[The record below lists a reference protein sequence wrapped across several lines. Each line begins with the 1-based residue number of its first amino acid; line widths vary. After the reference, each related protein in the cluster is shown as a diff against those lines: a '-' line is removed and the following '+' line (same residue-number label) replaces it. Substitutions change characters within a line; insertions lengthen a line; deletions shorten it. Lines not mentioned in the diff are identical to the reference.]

1 MDKTVLVTMGECT
14 RPVSFSTS
22 STEAITDSE
31 ALIQAV
37 QNVFRDI
44 LQPGQE
50 FRLQLKSE
58 KWRGEFL
65 DLLDRQEIVDQSIVR
80 AVTKPVREVSQ
91 PAVWASST
99 SSCYICMPYM
109 YVYIET
115 GAHSYIHAY
124 QIKAHTINYW
134 DFQAM

>member
-22 STEAITDSE
+22 LTEAITDSE
-31 ALIQAV
+31 ALVQAV
-37 QNVFRDI
+37 QNVFRDT

-50 FRLQLKSE
+50 FHLQLKSE
-58 KWRGEFL
+58 EWRGEFL
-65 DLLDRQEIVDQSIVR
+65 DLLDRQEIVDHSIFR

-91 PAVWASST
+91 PALWASST

-109 YVYIET
+109 YVYIEMVSS
-115 GAHSYIHAY
+115 HE
-124 QIKAHTINYW
+124 INSHEINSH
-134 DFQAM
+134 